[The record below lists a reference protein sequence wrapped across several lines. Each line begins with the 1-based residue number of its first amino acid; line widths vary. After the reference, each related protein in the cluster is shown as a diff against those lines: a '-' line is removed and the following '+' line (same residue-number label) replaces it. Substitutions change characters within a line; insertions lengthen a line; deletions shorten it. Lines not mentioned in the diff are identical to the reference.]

1 VWVVAKVI
9 TSTLNNVV
17 TCVMNQSH
25 GHWLLLN
32 ALTIAITLI
41 VNLQTKM
48 AKMFQV
54 LDGTE
59 AINPF
64 DSKLFLF

>member
-1 VWVVAKVI
+1 
-9 TSTLNNVV
+9 
-17 TCVMNQSH
+17 MNQSH

-32 ALTIAITLI
+32 ALIIAITITLI
-41 VNLQTKM
+41 VNLQSKM